1 MQSLVMIGWWVV
13 GTVLGVTLLGLAWQR
28 WRRSARRA
36 PPAPSRPVPARND
49 TREVAAA
56 PGPTLK
62 KRHRRLALR
71 DARLAPKRPGPDPW
85 TQKPRVMEKDE
96 ATRLFSATLR
106 TRNREIRDLATDVH
120 QLSRY
125 GLPAWHSEEDI
136 AAALGLPVQRL
147 RHYAIHRDKE
157 RVSHYVS
164 FAIPKRSGGER
175 IIMAPKRELKALLR
189 RLNGL
194 LVNKLPLSDQA
205 HGFRPGRSIATNARP
220 HVGRAVVVR
229 LDLQDFFPSL
239 HMGRVRGLLVALGY
253 SYPVATCL
261 AVLMTESE
269 RQPVQVGSET
279 FLVPV
284 GPRYAVQGA
293 PTSPGLAN
301 AIALTLDH
309 RLRGLARKHGFA
321 YTRYAD
327 DLSFSGNDIATAQ
340 RLVKWA
346 ESIVRSEGFR
356 LNRAK
361 TCVMTQAG
369 AQRVAGVTVNQEL
382 GWSRRQRRELR
393 AALHQATQGPPAD
406 PETLL
411 RLRGKLAFVHMLN
424 PAQAGRLARQAG
436 TRD

>member
-1 MQSLVMIGWWVV
+1 MQLLVMAGWVAL
-13 GTVLGVTLLGLAWQR
+13 GLGLGVALLRWGWQR
-28 WRRSARRA
+28 WQRARREATPLPSRAAPARSA
-36 PPAPSRPVPARND
+36 P
-49 TREVAAA
+49 REPAAA
-56 PGPTLK
+56 PGPTVK

-71 DARLAPKRPGPDPW
+71 DARLGPKRPGPEPW
-85 TQKPRVMEKDE
+85 DKKPKVMELDE

-106 TRNREIRDLATDVH
+106 TRNREIRDLTTDVH

-125 GLPAWHSEEDI
+125 GLPVWHTEEDI
-136 AAALGLPVQRL
+136 ATALSLPLSRL

-175 IIMAPKRELKALLR
+175 IIMAPKRELKAVQR
-189 RLNGL
+189 RLNHL

-205 HGFRPGRSIATNARP
+205 HGFRAGHSIATNARP

-253 SYPVATCL
+253 GYPVATCL

-309 RLRGLARKHGFA
+309 RLRGLARKHGFV

-327 DLSFSGNDIATAQ
+327 DLSFSGDDIATAQ

-369 AQRVAGVTVNQEL
+369 AQRVAGVTVNQGL

-393 AALHQATQGPPAD
+393 AALHQAAQAGMAD
-406 PETLL
+406 PEVLH
-411 RLRGKLAFVHMLN
+411 RLQGKLAFVHMLN
-424 PAQAGRLARQAG
+424 PGQAERLAAPLL